1 MAPFPI
7 NTTSGHAECNSDD
20 SSIVVVGGVG
30 ATFNNVIYYGK
41 INYYDFVA
49 DTLGITWTA
58 AALTDT
64 TIFHTGVYRVGGG
77 KAANWM
83 LFGPAL
89 RNSSTYNTLYAVHF
103 ANSFDTLSMYW
114 YRMISNIP
122 DSAGNRP
129 TLAVNLSGDS
139 ASVYLFSGSVGFSA
153 VRTSYKYSFALP
165 VPIGITQISENIPGK
180 YILYQ
185 NYPNPFNP
193 VTKIKFSIP
202 ASVKSERS
210 NVKLIIYDI
219 LGREISSLVN
229 DNLKPGEYEAS
240 WNAAGFSSGIYFYKL
255 YAGNY
260 SETKRM
266 ILLK

>member
-1 MAPFPI
+1 MAGGNGTI
-7 NTTSGHAECNSDD
+7 LKTTNC
-20 SSIVVVGGVG
+20 GGLVSTWKNEIIIP
-30 ATFNNVIYYGK
+30 ANFN
-41 INYYDFVA
+41 
-49 DTLGITWTA
+49 
-58 AALTDT
+58 
-64 TIFHTGVYRVGGG
+64 
-77 KAANWM
+77 
-83 LFGPAL
+83 
-89 RNSSTYNTLYAVHF
+89 
-103 ANSFDTLSMYW
+103 
-114 YRMISNIP
+114 
-122 DSAGNRP
+122 
-129 TLAVNLSGDS
+129 
-139 ASVYLFSGSVGFSA
+139 
-153 VRTSYKYSFALP
+153 
-165 VPIGITQISENIPGK
+165 
-180 YILYQ
+180 LYQ

-240 WNAAGFSSGIYFYKL
+240 WNAGDYSSGIYFYKL